1 MIKTSLYRLEVA
13 PVIILPLGKS
23 PFFSYVSNDAVSLGS
38 LVAIS
43 FGKQHILGIVYTCQ
57 PLPGRQPTWMKAITR
72 VVAPSFLSDEQRAL
86 AEMISTEYFTS
97 LGKTLKH
104 FLPKITKERSKE
116 ETTPI
121 NKKLPILTSSKEE
134 KKLLVHFMNEKNAQ
148 PFFLDTAPLLE
159 PKHFFAIVGK
169 KVQTNKKQTLIIVPE
184 LMMLPS
190 LEDTLRTF
198 FPAHALAILHSK
210 LSHGA
215 YFSAWERTRSGEAT
229 IIIGTRQ
236 ALFAPFKNLGV
247 IIMTEEQDESYK
259 QWDMSP
265 RYHSKRVALW
275 LASLHHGKFL
285 LTSPTP
291 STEILLAAQE
301 KTITLLGDIIKHP
314 SLKNKLTI
322 VNLRLERYRKNTSPL
337 SLELIERLRTV
348 LIRQEQALLY
358 INRQGMNAFSVC
370 ESCKEIFR
378 CPSCGSP
385 LSNTKEGYFRC
396 LSCSY
401 KTGLFPN
408 CPSCGHLSFKH
419 IGFGTERIEK
429 ELRRVFPNAVIARVD
444 SSTLGKTLEREALY
458 ALGMAGRIDI
468 IVGTQMVLKDPP
480 LPKLTLVAMIDA
492 DSLLLFP
499 DFQADERLFQTLSR
513 ASQQVGNGT
522 VLVQTFHPESA
533 FLQRVMT
540 MDGPTFSGHL
550 LAEREALFYP
560 PYARIVAVNLTSKT
574 EATVAKAT
582 LAICERLEMVMPPK
596 GKVHASE
603 TARFLKR
610 QSLFEKTIIIRLPAG
625 KPLFEKLIT
634 LLRQINKDGIVDVDP
649 LALK

>member
-1 MIKTSLYRLEVA
+1 MTKSSLYRLEVA
-13 PVIILPLGKS
+13 PVIILPLEKS
-23 PFFSYVSNDAVSLGS
+23 PFFSYVSDNVVPLGS

-43 FGKQHILGIVYTCQ
+43 FGKQHILGIVYTCAL
-57 PLPGRQPTWMKAITR
+57 LPGNPSAWMKAITR

-86 AEMISTEYFTS
+86 AEMISTEYFTP

-104 FLPKITKERSKE
+104 FLPKITKERSQGQ
-116 ETTPI
+116 TSHQHTI
-121 NKKLPILTSSKEE
+121 ASLSGNKTEKAILTQ
-134 KKLLVHFMNEKNAQ
+134 FMSEKNLQ
-148 PFFLDTAPLLE
+148 PFFLDTTTLLD
-159 PKHFFAIVGK
+159 PKHFFALVGK
-169 KVQTNKKQTLIIVPE
+169 KLQTNSKQTLIIVPE

-190 LEDTLRTF
+190 LEDTFRGF
-198 FPAHALAILHSK
+198 FPAALAILHSK

-215 YFSAWERTRSGEAT
+215 YFSAWERVRSGEAT

-236 ALFAPFKNLGV
+236 ALFTPFKNLGV
-247 IIMTEEQDESYK
+247 VIMTEEQDESYK

-265 RYHSKRVALW
+265 RYHSKRVATW
-275 LASLHHGKFL
+275 LASLHHGKLL

-291 STEILLAAQE
+291 SIEILLAAQE
-301 KTITLLGDIIKHP
+301 KTITLLGTLTKYP

-337 SLELIERLRTV
+337 SLELIERLRTG
-348 LIRQEQALLY
+348 LIRQEQSLLY

-370 ESCKEIFR
+370 EGCKEIFR

-385 LSNTKEGYFRC
+385 LSSTKEGYFRC

-401 KTGLFPN
+401 KTSLFPN

-429 ELRRVFPNAVIARVD
+429 ELRRLFPNAAIARVD
-444 SSTLGKTLEREALY
+444 SSTLGKTITGEVLY
-458 ALGMAGRIDI
+458 TEGMAGRIDI

-480 LPKLTLVAMIDA
+480 LPKLSLVAMIDA

-499 DFQADERLFQTLSR
+499 DFQADERLFQSLSR
-513 ASQQVGNGT
+513 ARLQVGNGT
-522 VLVQTFHPESA
+522 VVVQTFHPESA
-533 FLQRVMT
+533 FLQRVT
-540 MDGPTFSGHL
+540 AMDGSTFSLHL

-560 PYARIVAVNLTSKT
+560 PYARIIAVILTGKT
-574 EATVAKAT
+574 EAAVAKTT
-582 LAICERLEMVMPPK
+582 LAICERLETVLLAR

-610 QSLFEKTIIIRLPAG
+610 QLLFEKTIIVRLPND
-625 KPLFEKLIT
+625 KPLSEKLIT
-634 LLRQINKDGIVDVDP
+634 LLRQISKDGIVDVDP
-649 LALK
+649 LALR